1 MEILQLENDVYT
13 PICSQCQENCSIQIN
28 KKDLL
33 LNTICR
39 NGHSTNLKPCQIKCT
54 KSISLTYNYCSCCFS
69 ILNEKFNNYIC
80 LNCNKLICSECINKH
95 KFKGHSDFKLY
106 YNQYLSCPLHNLK
119 SIFFCLKCKNNF
131 CKDCAHLHKE
141 HLVKC
146 LIDMIPN
153 NKEKEFNKDKIKENT
168 EKIKANIQLLRNLKE
183 KIDRRI
189 NKLVEYFLFL
199 SEINKNF
206 LENFNYSYYN
216 YYNYEN
222 YNYLYN
228 YINKEINIENSKL
241 NNYILNGDNLYPE
254 EKDIIIKPIP
264 ILKTEEI
271 DLKDEVINFP
281 SINNLNKLEYFKD
294 NIFFIFLEDNFRKKK
309 TIILY
314 EYRDFSF
321 KELCTYSFESSYK
334 IGKIKVSHYNNY
346 IFLICLLFKKIKILE
361 YNPIERKI
369 SYIKKEI
376 REKKQYG
383 QFFSNAIDIKNG
395 NIVTVDSQNLTI
407 WKKNNN
413 NIRYNKIKAYSCKY
427 KDLFNLNDSF
437 FVCEDY
443 NKKIHFYHTAN
454 YALVKTLTFLDEF
467 KFLGTIQDRIF
478 ALITLNNKFIFLID
492 LKYLDISQIINVND
506 INVEKLLL
514 LNDSLLNIEY
524 IGNKIVIEKKL
535 FDFKN
540 GSFQDAISFKKEFKN
555 FSISKI
561 LKTENNSI
569 IFVSKEQITLIK
581 I

>member
-228 YINKEINIENSKL
+228 YINKEINIENS
-241 NNYILNGDNLYPE
+241 I
-254 EKDIIIKPIP
+254 
-264 ILKTEEI
+264 
-271 DLKDEVINFP
+271 
-281 SINNLNKLEYFKD
+281 
-294 NIFFIFLEDNFRKKK
+294 
-309 TIILY
+309 
-314 EYRDFSF
+314 
-321 KELCTYSFESSYK
+321 
-334 IGKIKVSHYNNY
+334 
-346 IFLICLLFKKIKILE
+346 
-361 YNPIERKI
+361 
-369 SYIKKEI
+369 
-376 REKKQYG
+376 
-383 QFFSNAIDIKNG
+383 
-395 NIVTVDSQNLTI
+395 
-407 WKKNNN
+407 
-413 NIRYNKIKAYSCKY
+413 
-427 KDLFNLNDSF
+427 
-437 FVCEDY
+437 
-443 NKKIHFYHTAN
+443 
-454 YALVKTLTFLDEF
+454 
-467 KFLGTIQDRIF
+467 
-478 ALITLNNKFIFLID
+478 
-492 LKYLDISQIINVND
+492 
-506 INVEKLLL
+506 
-514 LNDSLLNIEY
+514 
-524 IGNKIVIEKKL
+524 
-535 FDFKN
+535 
-540 GSFQDAISFKKEFKN
+540 
-555 FSISKI
+555 
-561 LKTENNSI
+561 
-569 IFVSKEQITLIK
+569 
-581 I
+581 